1 MPLFFGDCADLVREG
16 QRLREVAKAKFFFE
30 VMFFDDLP
38 AAAEVAM
45 EREELLAFQ
54 RRHPAATRNALFA
67 GEDEWRELLGGH
79 AMPKCFFTVDV
90 DHRHIVRE
98 ATLQI
103 GIAIDVDFVG
113 HQAGGA
119 NRMFRVLAQRTIAA
133 CVECDFHSIDST
145 AVADNLDLNGK
156 VALVTGAS
164 RGIGRE
170 TAIRLASAGA
180 LVGVNYHRSKD
191 EALSVVREI
200 GDAKAVALHADVA
213 DPAQTSSMID
223 ALIERFG
230 KIDILVN
237 NAATFDMNP
246 FDRDDYAAWQQGW
259 RRTFDLNVFGAA
271 NAAFLAM
278 RSMRKNG
285 GGKIINVASRAAFRG
300 EIEFADYGAS
310 KAALVNL
317 TRSIARGC
325 AKDNIIA
332 SCVAPGFIETEMAR
346 SELEAHREEI
356 ERQIPL
362 GRVGRVGDVAAV
374 ILFLASPMA
383 DYLNGVTIDIN
394 GGSWFH

>member
-1 MPLFFGDCADLVREG
+1 VSVDIDL
-16 QRLREVAKAKFFFE
+16 
-30 VMFFDDLP
+30 
-38 AAAEVAM
+38 
-45 EREELLAFQ
+45 
-54 RRHPAATRNALFA
+54 A
-67 GEDEWRELLGGH
+67 GR
-79 AMPKCFFTVDV
+79 
-90 DHRHIVRE
+90 
-98 ATLQI
+98 
-103 GIAIDVDFVG
+103 
-113 HQAGGA
+113 
-119 NRMFRVLAQRTIAA
+119 
-133 CVECDFHSIDST
+133 
-145 AVADNLDLNGK
+145 

-170 TAIRLASAGA
+170 AAFRLAQAGA
-180 LVGVNYHRSKD
+180 RVGVNYHRSKD
-191 EALSVVREI
+191 EAMALVREI
-200 GDAKAVALHADVA
+200 GKNAMPIQADVA
-213 DPAQTSSMID
+213 DAAQTESMIN
-223 ALIERFG
+223 AIVERFG
-230 KIDILVN
+230 RIDVLVN

-246 FDRDDYAAWQQGW
+246 FDNDDYARWQAGW

-278 RSMRKNG
+278 RWMRKNG

-300 EIEFADYGAS
+300 ETEFADYGAS

-362 GRVGRVGDVAAV
+362 GRVGSVGDVAAV

-383 DYLNGVTIDIN
+383 DYLNGVTIDVN